1 MTPQT
6 LIRSKQLTAKHHTLS
21 YEDQTLI
28 MGILNVTPDSF
39 SDGGKYNSIDRAVIH
54 AKQLVKDGA
63 HILDIG
69 GESTRPGADK
79 VSLDE
84 ELTRVIP
91 IIEKLVQEIDVPIS
105 IDTYKAKV
113 ADEAIKAGAVIIN
126 DVWGAKADPQMAS
139 ITAAHD
145 VPIVLMHNRKER
157 NYTNLIPDM
166 ISDLM
171 ESVSIAKTAGVKEH
185 HIVID
190 PGIGFAKTYSDNL
203 AVMKQLEA
211 FCQLGYPVLLGTSR
225 KTFIGRVLDLPPE
238 ERAEGTGATVC
249 LGIQKGCDIVR
260 VHDVKQISRMAKMM
274 DAMMDKGGVYHR

>member
-6 LIRSKQLTAKHHTLS
+6 LIRSKRLTAKHHTLS

-54 AKQLVKDGA
+54 ANQMVKDGA

-91 IIEKLVQEIDVPIS
+91 VIEKLVQEIDAPIS

-139 ITAAHD
+139 IAATHN

-171 ESVSIAKTAGVKEH
+171 ESVSIAKTAGVQDH

-203 AVMKQLEA
+203 AVMKQLET